1 MFKIVKTDRYKWP
14 VKVSIPVDGGRYED
28 STFDVVFKRL
38 SKPEVDDMR
47 AKLFKDDGDAVMAA
61 RNVVMDWSGVE
72 DGDGPIPFSD
82 SALDNV
88 LSIQGVAPAIVAAFF
103 ESVMGAARKN

>member
-1 MFKIVKTDRYKWP
+1 MFKIVKTDRYTWP
-14 VKVSIPVDGGRYED
+14 VKVSIATDGGRYED

-47 AKLFKDDGDAVMAA
+47 NKLFKDDADAAVAA
-61 RNVVMDWSGVE
+61 RSVVVGWNGIE
-72 DGDGPIPFSD
+72 DSDGPIPFSD

-88 LSIQGVAPAIVAAFF
+88 LAIQGVAPAIVGAFF
-103 ESVMGAARKN
+103 ESVLGAPRKN